1 MFSSTSALAPDPKQG
16 NNKPVTN
23 RKRNGY
29 ELTRQRSMLPVAL
42 GAAFATMLIYALIY
56 QYAPTIITFQ
66 IRGLTEKPEA
76 KVEYERVIV
85 RKPPEEE
92 MQKPKE
98 TQETPVEDDKPEIIE
113 TKEPQEI
120 VDVLDAKID
129 SIIIAPGYTDL
140 SVPAPVTKAEEE
152 ATEESIKPVELAD
165 SLLNTPAVPPEA
177 VAIPE
182 PTPINGNEVMVNATA
197 QLEELEGADGV
208 YASDLNETARESEGA
223 NLPDDTRTLAELIGE
238 SNLGAGSGVARLGS
252 DLLFGFNECK
262 LKSAA
267 RVTMLQLA
275 ALIEKNPNTYFI
287 IEGHT
292 DSIGGNAYNALL
304 SMQRAAAVR
313 EWLRGNKITT
323 DKVYI
328 RACSYNTPLA
338 DTKGNREQ
346 QAINRRVEIHMRK
359 ADEPL
364 PEGCEDH
371 NYKVDLHTK
380 LGTQLHNGVVIP
392 KTYPSASASLNP
404 EQKAKATPARQK
416 AKQNQQKKQKPAN
429 NQNRRRAK

>member
-1 MFSSTSALAPDPKQG
+1 MFSSTSALSPDPRQE
-16 NNKPVTN
+16 NHKPATN

-42 GAAFATMLIYALIY
+42 GAALATLLIYAVIY
-56 QYAPTIITFQ
+56 QYDPSIPFR
-66 IRGLTEKPEA
+66 IRGLADQPEA

-92 MQKPKE
+92 MEKPKE

-140 SVPAPVTKAEEE
+140 SIPAPVTKAEEA
-152 ATEESIKPVELAD
+152 ATEENIKPVELAD
-165 SLLNTPAVPPEA
+165 NLLNTPAVPPEA

-182 PTPINGNEVMVNATA
+182 PTPINANEVMVRATA

-208 YASDLNETARESEGA
+208 YASELNETARESEGSD
-223 NLPDDTRTLAELIGE
+223 LPDDTRTLAELIGE

-262 LKSAA
+262 LKGAA

-392 KTYPSASASLNP
+392 KTYPSASASLTP
-404 EQKAKATPARQK
+404 EQKAQAAPARQK
-416 AKQNQQKKQKPAN
+416 AKQKQQRKQKSAN
-429 NQNRRRAK
+429 NQNRRRAR